1 MNTPK
6 KKTYSYPKTWE
17 LTKPH
22 GEQNIKKKLFI
33 YFNKFSIFKV
43 SKFFLFLFLFSLIKE
58 LIINEYKEKQKD
70 DEDFNNT
77 KDHTESSLLIES
89 ETSKILKEDSEI
101 TFTEPEHENSNLSL
115 KENKKILINNSNKE
129 YIIKPKKRSFS
140 YSNSKEQI
148 EPYNKMPRTNK
159 IK

>member
-1 MNTPK
+1 
-6 KKTYSYPKTWE
+6 
-17 LTKPH
+17 
-22 GEQNIKKKLFI
+22 
-33 YFNKFSIFKV
+33 
-43 SKFFLFLFLFSLIKE
+43 
-58 LIINEYKEKQKD
+58 
-70 DEDFNNT
+70 
-77 KDHTESSLLIES
+77 LIES

-101 TFTEPEHENSNLSL
+101 TFIEPEHENSNLSL